1 MGDFNII
8 YKILAALKVS
18 MDYDEFD
25 SRLILAERLNVS
37 EPRRCEL
44 LRILSQA
51 GYITSVAVDERAAG
65 DVMMSSR
72 SRKGAWI
79 EISRSTPPRR
89 YLQSRSRRGAWIEIC
104 ALWPVCWLSFG
115 RSRKGA
121 WIEIL

>member
-37 EPRRCEL
+37 EPRRREL

-51 GYITSVAVDERAAG
+51 GYIISVAFDERAAG

-79 EISRSTPPRR
+79 EMKLMKSPAAEFLVAPARE
-89 YLQSRSRRGAWIEIC
+89 RGLKSC
-104 ALWPVCWLSFG
+104 MV
-115 RSRKGA
+115 
-121 WIEIL
+121 